1 MKIEGIEPIEI
12 LHKLIEL
19 KPLKHDFDMED
30 EPESTQNT
38 VPPTID
44 SSNAK
49 LINKHVSQLVKHP
62 LFESYSLSQQDV
74 MVIADLWQFH
84 LELPGRGSSW
94 ASICA
99 SAKIRRYQVT
109 EGLKYITGL
118 LERSI
123 ICFDEKIGGNYYL
136 NPMILQ
142 SAEYTLSKDLVLRIL
157 GRDIREDLELVI
169 KENWQED
176 KDFMSDLRL
185 VFNLCYNSFGE
196 LGSRSPVLEYPILSA
211 CLNLLKERILAAPD
225 NVGIKA
231 LVLQHGLSEDQLFI
245 LLVVLYHQL
254 YSDDMII
261 EADLAISLAPD
272 PRFRWLQQQL
282 VSDDSVLISSG
293 LVSKESRFHRGQVS
307 SLGIPHE
314 ILKSLGYRER
324 TSDETM
330 AKKLSS
336 YFQWC
341 QPTQTLDDLII
352 PASDRQLIT
361 QIITK
366 CKSDNRRDLGKW
378 GFKAERN
385 KQGLVLLLY
394 GAPGTGKTYT
404 AGAIAKE
411 LQKDLITLNVPE
423 LRNKYYGE
431 TEKLIKKAFCEMRV
445 MATDTANAPVFLLNE
460 ADQLLHER
468 IASTSTCSTI
478 ENSIQS
484 IILEE
489 LETFPG
495 ILILT
500 TNLESNLDEA
510 FFRRFDLKFR
520 FKLPDLDSR
529 RKLWKMYLRTEI
541 PGSTDIDVEPLAQ
554 KYHFSGAQIAMVVHN
569 ACIEAIGRAG
579 KSKRLCLYDLLKYAE
594 LEQPWANNV
603 SKSIG
608 F

>member
-1 MKIEGIEPIEI
+1 MKIEGIEPVEI
-12 LHKLIEL
+12 LHRLIEL
-19 KPLKHDFDMED
+19 KPMKHDFDMED

-38 VPPTID
+38 VSTAID
-44 SSNAK
+44 TSNAK
-49 LINKHVSQLVKHP
+49 LINKHVRQLVKHP
-62 LFESYSLSQQDV
+62 LFESYGLSQQDV

-99 SAKIRRYQVT
+99 SAKIRRYKVT
-109 EGLKYITGL
+109 ACLKYITGL
-118 LERSI
+118 LERNI
-123 ICFDEKIGGNYYL
+123 ICFDERIEGNYYL

-142 SAEYTLSKDLVLRIL
+142 SAEYTLSKDLVLRIM

-169 KENWQED
+169 KENWQDD

-196 LGSRSPVLEYPILSA
+196 LGSRSPALEHPILSA

-225 NVGIKA
+225 KLGIKA
-231 LVLQHGLSEDQLFI
+231 LVRQHGLSEDQVYI
-245 LLVVLYHQL
+245 VLLVMYHQL
-254 YSDDMII
+254 CCDDRIT
-261 EADLAISLAPD
+261 EADLALSLAPD

-282 VSDDSVLISSG
+282 LSDDSVLISSG
-293 LVSKESRFHRGQVS
+293 LISREQRFHRAQVNTI
-307 SLGIPHE
+307 GIPHE
-314 ILKSLGYRER
+314 TLKTLGYRSK
-324 TSDETM
+324 TSEDV
-330 AKKLSS
+330 AIKLSS
-336 YFQWC
+336 YFQKC
-341 QPTQTLDDLII
+341 QPKQTLGDVII
-352 PASDRQLIT
+352 PASDKQLIS
-361 QIITK
+361 QMITK
-366 CKSDNRRDLGKW
+366 CGSDKRRDLEKW
-378 GFKAERN
+378 GFKAESN
-385 KQGLVLLLY
+385 KQGVVLLLY

-404 AGAIAKE
+404 AGAIANE
-411 LQKDLITLNVPE
+411 LNRDLVTLNVPE

-431 TEKLIKKAFCEMRV
+431 TEKLIKKAFCEMRE
-445 MATDTANAPVFLLNE
+445 MASKITNTPVFLLNE

-510 FFRRFDLKFR
+510 FFRRFDLKFK
-520 FKLPDLDSR
+520 FKLPDLESR
-529 RKLWKMYLRTEI
+529 RNLWKMYLRQEI
-541 PGSTDIDVEPLAQ
+541 PGSEAIDVELLAQ
-554 KYHFSGAQIAMVVHN
+554 RYLFSGAQISMVVQN
-569 ACIEAIGRAG
+569 ACIEAIARTG
-579 KSKRLCLYDLLKYAE
+579 KSKRLYLQDLLKYAD
-594 LEQPWANNV
+594 LEQPWADKVN
-603 SKSIG
+603 KSIG